1 MIIILNGYPGV
12 GKLAIGEELIFQI
25 SGRLLDIHRVYNVA
39 FALAEFKS
47 PEFIEAVEKIES
59 VAHDLI
65 LKLPPEIPVV
75 LTTVLAGTS
84 DWGDAEWKRI
94 VRLGE
99 ERGPLLVV
107 HIHCG
112 LEENIRRIEAAG
124 RAAKR
129 KPRDAEMA
137 MRNHVHGKVLAGI
150 NEPNLLRLDVT
161 DLSAREAATK
171 IAEWAKIS
179 AILAPQGMRSDGRRG

>member
-1 MIIILNGYPGV
+1 MIIVLNGYPGV
-12 GKLAIGEELIFQI
+12 GKLTIGEELISQI
-25 SGRLLDIHRVYNVA
+25 SGRLLDIHSVYNVA

-65 LKLPPEIPVV
+65 LKLPSKIPVV

-107 HIHCG
+107 HIHCD
-112 LEENIRRIEAAG
+112 LEENIRRIGAAG

-137 MRNHVHGKVLAGI
+137 RRNHAQGKVLAGI
-150 NEPNLLRLDVT
+150 DEANLLRLDVT
-161 DLSAREAATK
+161 DLSPTEAATK
-171 IAEWAKIS
+171 IAEWAQKS
-179 AILAPQGMRSDGRRG
+179 RR

>member
-1 MIIILNGYPGV
+1 MIVILNGYPGV

-25 SGRLLDIHRVYNVA
+25 SGRLLDIHSVYNVA

-84 DWGDAEWKRI
+84 DWGMPSGNGLCASVRSEGRCWSCTSTAVLKRTSAAS
-94 VRLGE
+94 
-99 ERGPLLVV
+99 
-107 HIHCG
+107 
-112 LEENIRRIEAAG
+112 RR
-124 RAAKR
+124 
-129 KPRDAEMA
+129 PD
-137 MRNHVHGKVLAGI
+137 
-150 NEPNLLRLDVT
+150 EPQKG
-161 DLSAREAATK
+161 SHATLK
-171 IAEWAKIS
+171 W
-179 AILAPQGMRSDGRRG
+179 Q